1 MGTWTHRIFCLAF
14 VLISSIARAD
24 DIVLPRPDYYSY
36 RVNDSTISTSFNSQ
50 LLTVNGSNNT
60 ILLGGRSGFGHNH
73 VTVNGNN
80 NYIDLGPS
88 GGFLVVD
95 GTGNTAIMGSAAD
108 NAFTDLRSGNMLVV
122 SPAAP
127 TYVVGTPGVRLKI
140 DFTRRLLTLNCGFG
154 CDPRTVLQM
163 HTSKNGRVVNIATY
177 PNAKGRVARVVDF
190 YGFLPCGTTFDQLL
204 ATAVLPG
211 PTPENWKPLPAG
223 GKLQPSGRIVPN
235 DITLVGPTS
244 LRIDQPGGMGG
255 FLGPGFGIADPW
267 ALETP
272 GATLTATLTA
282 ARGGPASARFGGV
295 PPGGSFTGPLAVV
308 MEALANARYWPQK
321 GITSDSVTLT
331 VTNSGGGSAR
341 LTVPVTLA
349 NGTSCP

>member
-1 MGTWTHRIFCLAF
+1 MWIFCLVL

-24 DIVLPRPDYYSY
+24 NIVLPRPGYYNY
-36 RVNDSTISTSFNSQ
+36 RVNSATISTSFGSQ
-50 LLTVNGSNNT
+50 LLTVSGSNNT
-60 ILLGGRSGFGHNH
+60 ILLGGGSGFGHNH
-73 VTVNGNN
+73 VIVNGDN
-80 NYIDLGPS
+80 NYIDLGPT

-95 GTGNTAIMGSAAD
+95 GTGNTVVMGTIGD
-108 NAFTDLRSGNMLVV
+108 DAFTDLSSGNTVVV
-122 SPAAP
+122 SPTSP
-127 TYVVGTPGVRLKI
+127 TYVAGTPGARLKI
-140 DFTRRLLTLNCGFG
+140 DFTRRLLVLNCGLG

-163 HTSKNGRVVNIATY
+163 HTSKNGRVVAITTY
-177 PNAKGRVARVVDF
+177 PNAKGRVARVLDF

-223 GKLQPSGRIVPN
+223 GHLPPPGHVVPN

-244 LRIDQPGGMGG
+244 LTVDRAAGIYG
-255 FLGPGFGIADPW
+255 FWGPGFGIADPW

-282 ARGGPASARFGGV
+282 ARGGPAGASFGGV
-295 PPGGSFTGPLAVV
+295 PPGGSFTGRLPAV
-308 MEALANARYWPQK
+308 MGALANSRYLPQR

-341 LTVPVTLA
+341 LTVPVTVA
-349 NGTSCP
+349 TGTSCP